1 MATQRYNAGMS
12 QPAKT
17 EQRPWKPWALAMAL
31 LVVSTVISIA
41 DLQGAFDA
49 NSTPWKV
56 IAIAAD
62 VGVFAGLI
70 WIIILMKPGLWPP
83 RK

>member
-1 MATQRYNAGMS
+1 MN

-17 EQRPWKPWALAMAL
+17 EQRPWKPWALAMGL
-31 LVVSTVISIA
+31 LVVSAAISIA
-41 DLQGAFDA
+41 DLQGAFA
-49 NSTPWKV
+49 NSTSWKM

-62 VGVFAGLI
+62 VGFFAGLI

-83 RK
+83 KK